1 MATTDFNPA
10 TTRIDN
16 SLITNI
22 YSASTLVVGSLANP
36 GKPKFIRND
45 INYALG
51 KLPEEYFLLLT
62 LFFEGFKYQEIA
74 DYLIIPVDVI
84 KMRIDVARKQL
95 KNLLNPYSHSVAQS
109 A

>member
-1 MATTDFNPA
+1 MATTDFNPRA
-10 TTRIDN
+10 IKSDN
-16 SLITNI
+16 SVKTNKF
-22 YSASTLVVGSLANP
+22 SALTLVVCSLANP
-36 GKPKFIRND
+36 GKSKFIRND

-62 LFFEGFKYQEIA
+62 LFFEGYKYQEIA

-84 KMRIDVARKQL
+84 KTRIHVARKQL